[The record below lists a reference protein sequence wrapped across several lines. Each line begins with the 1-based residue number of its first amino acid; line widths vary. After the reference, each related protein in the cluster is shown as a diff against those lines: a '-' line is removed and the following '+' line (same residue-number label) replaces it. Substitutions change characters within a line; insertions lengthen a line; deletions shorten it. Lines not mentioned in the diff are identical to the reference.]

1 MSFDVFLVASSATPN
16 AAQFEKDVRQVVAST
31 GGHLEADGVTVRTAS
46 GETFELQNGGMFALR
61 DLQPATCVVIFRAA
75 QRTNSYVVAANHEQI
90 AYKVKGSLG
99 QPPSDFLPLREIAD
113 ASALCTQLRRGF
125 EDWDTVA
132 HPNR

>member
-16 AAQFEKDVRQVVAST
+16 AAQFEKDVRETVAST
-31 GGHLEADGVTVRTAS
+31 GGRIEADGVTVRTAS

-61 DLQPATCVVIFRAA
+61 DLQPTTCAVIFRAA
-75 QRTNSYVVAANHEQI
+75 QRTNSYVVAAGDEQI

-113 ASALCTQLRRGF
+113 ADALCTQLRRGF
-125 EDWDTVA
+125 EGWNVFA
-132 HPNR
+132 HPKR